1 MNIRNCIRIIEKIL
15 LNVDADSRE
24 KEKKSVLI
32 VLNLGDYAS
41 LLVFSLEAESKA
53 CEHVVYVPG
62 DLQNQCKGA

>member
-1 MNIRNCIRIIEKIL
+1 MG
-15 LNVDADSRE
+15 ADSRE

-41 LLVFSLEAESKA
+41 LLVFSLEDESKA
-53 CEHVVYVPG
+53 REHVVYVPG